1 MQVLCCLSW
10 LERKSR
16 YGLWGQK
23 LTIEDDLEPI
33 GTDTGIDRLAPDDR
47 RNRHFIAD
55 NLKRNYFAHFSHGM
69 FGMTGFRMIYAPTFV
84 PAYLYVLTGSSVIVG
99 LSQALQQ
106 AGAVLSPLLS
116 ASEIED
122 KKRILPHAMR
132 NGTMMRIQL
141 LGLALSG
148 WFLSGIWLACATIG
162 FLFLLGFY
170 SGAQRVSFQM
180 LMAKVIP
187 IEKRG
192 RLQGYRNLAGGGIA
206 AALSWWAG
214 SLLIQNNVFG
224 NGYATTFML
233 SFILTCIGLTM
244 LALFIR
250 EPDNHRPRAP
260 MRLRDR
266 LRELPLLLVDTS
278 YRNFLVAQLLIT
290 AGRVAMPFCVLYAGN
305 IMHLDGKAL
314 GLFSLAFLGAD
325 TVSNLVWGALG
336 DRKGF
341 RLVFLA
347 ANAIWLIGF
356 GLMLAA
362 DGKVGFVAGFIALG
376 AAMSGYSLSQQTLVL
391 EFGNREDTPMR
402 LALSTTA
409 ETSVAAIGPFIGGIV
424 ASLYGFVP
432 LIWLSIA
439 LLAASLFVM
448 LLGVRDPRFDSQ

>member
-1 MQVLCCLSW
+1 
-10 LERKSR
+10 
-16 YGLWGQK
+16 
-23 LTIEDDLEPI
+23 
-33 GTDTGIDRLAPDDR
+33 
-47 RNRHFIAD
+47 
-55 NLKRNYFAHFSHGM
+55 
-69 FGMTGFRMIYAPTFV
+69 
-84 PAYLYVLTGSSVIVG
+84 
-99 LSQALQQ
+99 
-106 AGAVLSPLLS
+106 
-116 ASEIED
+116 
-122 KKRILPHAMR
+122 
-132 NGTMMRIQL
+132 
-141 LGLALSG
+141 
-148 WFLSGIWLACATIG
+148 
-162 FLFLLGFY
+162 
-170 SGAQRVSFQM
+170 
-180 LMAKVIP
+180 
-187 IEKRG
+187 
-192 RLQGYRNLAGGGIA
+192 
-206 AALSWWAG
+206 
-214 SLLIQNNVFG
+214 
-224 NGYATTFML
+224 
-233 SFILTCIGLTM
+233 
-244 LALFIR
+244 
-250 EPDNHRPRAP
+250 
-260 MRLRDR
+260 
-266 LRELPLLLVDTS
+266 
-278 YRNFLVAQLLIT
+278 
-290 AGRVAMPFCVLYAGN
+290 MPFCVLYAGN

>member
-1 MQVLCCLSW
+1 MDEKQDHAANV
-10 LERKSR
+10 
-16 YGLWGQK
+16 GAI
-23 LTIEDDLEPI
+23 LTIDDDLEPI
-33 GTDTGIDRLAPDDR
+33 GTDTGLDRLIPDDR
-47 RNRHFIAD
+47 ENERFVRL
-55 NLKRNYFAHFSHGM
+55 NLGRNYLAHFSHGM
-69 FGMTGFRMIYAPTFV
+69 FGMTGFRLIYAPTFV
-84 PAYLYVLTGSSVIVG
+84 PAYLFALTGSTVMVG

-106 AGAVLSPLLS
+106 VGAVLSPLLS

-122 KKRILPHAMR
+122 KRRILPNAMR

-148 WFLSGIWLACATIG
+148 WFLSGFWLVLATMG
-162 FLFLLGFY
+162 FLFLLGYY

-214 SLLIQNNVFG
+214 SILIQKNILG

-233 SFILTCIGLTM
+233 SFILTSVGLTM

-266 LRELPLLLVDTS
+266 IRELPQLLAERS
-278 YRNFLVAQLLIT
+278 YRNFLIAQLLT
-290 AGRVAMPFCVLYAGN
+290 TGGRIAMPFCILHAGDV
-305 IMHLDGKAL
+305 MHLDGTSL
-314 GLFSLAFLGAD
+314 GLFSLAFLGAE
-325 TVSNLVWGALG
+325 TLSNLVWGALG

-341 RLVFLA
+341 RLVYILA
-347 ANAIWLIGF
+347 NVIWLVGF
-356 GLMLAA
+356 LLMLAA
-362 DGKVGFVAGFIALG
+362 RDHTGFVLGFVALG
-376 AAMSGYSLSQQTLVL
+376 AAMCGYSLSQQTLVL
-391 EFGNREDTPMR
+391 EFGAREDTPMR

-409 ETSVAAIGPFIGGIV
+409 ETSVAAIGPFIGGII
-424 ASLYGFVP
+424 AAAFGFVP
-432 LIWLSIA
+432 LIWVSMA
-439 LLAASLFVM
+439 LLAAALLVI
-448 LLGVRDPRFDSQ
+448 LLGVQEPRFENNSL